1 MRDICEKNEFRPNS
15 KLTLIVENV
24 AVIRHVKM
32 ILDKVISSAGYDYVA
47 QMIELLFI
55 TPYHD
60 A

>member
-47 QMIELLFI
+47 QMIEL
-55 TPYHD
+55 
-60 A
+60 